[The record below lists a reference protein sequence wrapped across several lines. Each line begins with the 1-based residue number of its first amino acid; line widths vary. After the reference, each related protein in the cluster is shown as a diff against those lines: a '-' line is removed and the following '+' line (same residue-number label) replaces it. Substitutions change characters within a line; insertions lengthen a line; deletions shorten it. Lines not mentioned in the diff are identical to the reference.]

1 MNRKQHELIV
11 SLHNDCFE
19 RMRSIVYRKTGDICL
34 AEEIAQETFLVAII
48 KVDDLMGHEKPEG
61 WLFKTLN
68 NIILREMDRVYRRT
82 ECPLDGAMELLYHED
97 DIPFELMLPKELSS
111 YDKEMLILRLDK
123 QWSYEQIADY
133 RGITQAA
140 CRKQM
145 SRAVARCKEF
155 MENSFTMSQNEAV
168 DGLIK

>member
-1 MNRKQHELIV
+1 M
-11 SLHNDCFE
+11 
-19 RMRSIVYRKTGDICL
+19 
-34 AEEIAQETFLVAII
+34 
-48 KVDDLMGHEKPEG
+48 
-61 WLFKTLN
+61 
-68 NIILREMDRVYRRT
+68 
-82 ECPLDGAMELLYHED
+82 LYHED